1 MVKKILAE
9 AIKNPV
15 LPKSE
20 GTYTGVESS
29 PSGPLGALIGRL
41 WWTVVIVG
49 GLTLLIFLIWGG
61 IDFLTSEGDQ
71 EKYKNAKNKMTHAL
85 MGMAILAASFV
96 IVQFISTVFKIE
108 ILKPKWPTP

>member
-1 MVKKILAE
+1 M
-9 AIKNPV
+9 
-15 LPKSE
+15 
-20 GTYTGVESS
+20 
-29 PSGPLGALIGRL
+29 
-41 WWTVVIVG
+41 
-49 GLTLLIFLIWGG
+49 IWGG

-108 ILKPKWPTP
+108 NEDDDPLIWVEWDNGERLALLQGIDKFKLVKK